1 MARIHIEPAK
11 AKRSVLDDQSLE
23 KKLSNLSQEVSSIRS
38 NMRYKIS
45 GREQISDRLRQ
56 VAQQISK
63 EATSTRA
70 LSNGLQQVITK
81 YEQTENAAR
90 DRAKADKTSVQAAA
104 NGTSDSLLSKLWD
117 WVKSPE
123 YQKAVMV
130 SAVLNLISPVC
141 SLLYLTSGIAVGK
154 TPSITDPTRTAS
166 STSGGDWFGYEFDED
181 HPGVTAWIGKAYAS
195 AENEWGKAGVNGYIG
210 KASAEA
216 KADFSFMESGVKK
229 KYVDGKWTE
238 KETTEFINAEIG
250 AGAGV
255 SALAFDAN
263 AGVGS
268 DMLGTNVK
276 AEGGIGNAKVEAK
289 GKFSVGDDGV
299 NANVSG
305 KAMVS
310 AAEGKASLSVNI
322 LGLEIKGKVGGY
334 AGAIGVEGKAGI
346 ENGKFV
352 AEGGA
357 AALLGLSAGVEVG
370 FNDEGWSNF
379 LDFITFWD

>member
-1 MARIHIEPAK
+1 M
-11 AKRSVLDDQSLE
+11 
-23 KKLSNLSQEVSSIRS
+23 
-38 NMRYKIS
+38 
-45 GREQISDRLRQ
+45 G
-56 VAQQISK
+56 
-63 EATSTRA
+63 
-70 LSNGLQQVITK
+70 NGLQQIVAK
-81 YEQTENAAR
+81 YEQTENTGR
-90 DRAKADKTSVQAAA
+90 DRLKVDKTSVQETA
-104 NGTSDSLLSKLWD
+104 NGGTSSDSFLSKLRD
-117 WVKSPE
+117 WVNSPE
-123 YQKAVMV
+123 YKKATIYTG
-130 SAVLNLISPVC
+130 VLNLISPVAG
-141 SLLYLTSGIAVGK
+141 LMYLTGGFAVGK
-154 TPSITDPTRTAS
+154 TPSITDPTRTPS
-166 STSGGDWFGYEFDED
+166 STAGGDWLGYEFDDD

-210 KASAEA
+210 KGKAEA
-216 KADFSFMESGVKK
+216 KADFSFMDSGVKK
-229 KYVDGKWTE
+229 KYKDGEWTE
-238 KETTEFINAEIG
+238 KETTEFIKAELG
-250 AGAGV
+250 ASAGA
-255 SALAFDAN
+255 SILAGDAY

-268 DMLGTNVK
+268 DMLGANVK
-276 AEGGIGNAKVEAK
+276 AEGGIGNANVEAK
-289 GKFSVGDDGV
+289 GKFSVGEDGV

-310 AAEGKASLSVNI
+310 AAEGKASLSFNI